1 MNLLP
6 RIAEVT
12 EENLADHPGAI
23 CFINPK
29 NEYYDLKVG
38 WLKDQFKLGMRIK
51 LIYIDGEKSPKG
63 FIEYVPGEFCWR
75 PVKAEGYLFIHCLW
89 THDKK
94 YRNSG
99 LGKKLID
106 EAENDASGMNGVA
119 VLTSDGSFMVNS
131 KIFLKNGYKLT
142 ETSGQ
147 DQLLVKQFR
156 SAPLPVFNKSGQD
169 LSNYKGLTI
178 IYSRQCPW
186 VARFIEEVKPVLES
200 ENLKPDFIEIK
211 THTDAQRAP
220 SLYGVFNLIYDGK
233 LLADR
238 YISTTRFLNI
248 INKEIK

>member
-1 MNLLP
+1 MTLLP
-6 RIAEVT
+6 RIVEVT

-23 CFINPK
+23 CFINQK

-51 LIYIDGEKSPKG
+51 LIYIEGEKSPKG

-75 PVKAEGYLFIHCLW
+75 PVKAKGYMFIHCLW

-94 YRNSG
+94 FRNSG

-106 EAENDASGMNGVA
+106 EAENDASGMNGVT
-119 VLTSDGSFMVNS
+119 VLTSDGSFMVKS
-131 KIFLKNGYKLT
+131 KIFLKKGYKLIA
-142 ETSGQ
+142 TSGK

-156 SAPLPVFNKSGQD
+156 NAPLPVFNKTGLD
-169 LSNYKGLTI
+169 LNNYKGLTI
-178 IYSRQCPW
+178 IYSKQCPW
-186 VARFIEEVKPVLES
+186 VARFIEEVKPLLER
-200 ENLKPDFIEIK
+200 ENLKPDYIEIK
-211 THTDAQRAP
+211 THTDAQNAP